1 MGYAHRSS
9 LLIEGRE
16 RWRLGIGSEPTSI
29 VFLSVMRRGVSS
41 DQQTDLSAAELRK
54 GTPIGVASLVGRWGR

>member
-41 DQQTDLSAAELRK
+41 DQQTDLSEELRK
-54 GTPIGVASLVGRWGR
+54 GTPTGVASLVGQ